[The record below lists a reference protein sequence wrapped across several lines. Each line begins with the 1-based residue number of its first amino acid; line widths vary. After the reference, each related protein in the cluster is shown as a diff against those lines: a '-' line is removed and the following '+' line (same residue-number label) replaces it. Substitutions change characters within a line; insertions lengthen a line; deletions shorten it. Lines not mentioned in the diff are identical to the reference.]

1 MNKERKEE
9 LQELCRSLKIEMND
23 LYLLNTALTHTSY
36 AHESKQFPKP
46 NHSER
51 IEFLGDSV
59 LGLVV
64 STYMYKRFPRMD
76 EGELTKLRAYLV
88 CETTLSKYAKQIG
101 LGDYILLG
109 RGELLSGGRERNSI
123 LADAYESVGGAY
135 YLDQGLEK
143 AEKYLLDM
151 MREELEMTAK
161 HGLCRDFKTRLQD
174 MVQKEGVVEIIYQ
187 LLGAKGPD
195 HDKVFDTAVVIN
207 GVITGEGSGKSKKE
221 AEQNA
226 AREAL
231 MKLGEQL

>member
-1 MNKERKEE
+1 M
-9 LQELCRSLKIEMND
+9 
-23 LYLLNTALTHTSY
+23 
-36 AHESKQFPKP
+36 
-46 NHSER
+46 
-51 IEFLGDSV
+51 
-59 LGLVV
+59 
-64 STYMYKRFPRMD
+64 
-76 EGELTKLRAYLV
+76 
-88 CETTLSKYAKQIG
+88 
-101 LGDYILLG
+101 
-109 RGELLSGGRERNSI
+109 
-123 LADAYESVGGAY
+123 
-135 YLDQGLEK
+135 EK

-161 HGLCRDFKTRLQD
+161 HGLCRDFKTRLQE